1 MAYARQPAKSLS
13 PLVGDRTSTRFAMR
27 GTPGNATFVLTC
39 ESGSAYHPGSLAGG
53 AIVSKK
59 QSRQNRGARTGGHE
73 RSTPAETK
81 EQAQTPAAHDPVR
94 SISEQVSHKKQRKFG
109 HN

>member
-1 MAYARQPAKSLS
+1 M
-13 PLVGDRTSTRFAMR
+13 
-27 GTPGNATFVLTC
+27 
-39 ESGSAYHPGSLAGG
+39 
-53 AIVSKK
+53 SKK

-94 SISEQVSHKKQRKFG
+94 SIAEQVSHKKQRKFG